1 MTPKRKK
8 RLILASL
15 IVAGVSVAVSF
26 MLMALQENM
35 NHFFSPSQ
43 VAAQAAAGNPPVGR
57 TFRLGGLVEEGS
69 VTRADDG
76 LTVHFVVTDTAEDI
90 PVVFTGILPDLFREG
105 QGIIALGKLERGGVF
120 RADEVLAKH
129 DENYMAPEVAD
140 AINTARGEGGDQIH
154 RAGGDRTHPG
164 AGI

>member
-15 IVAGVSVAVSF
+15 IVAGVTLAVGF
-26 MLMALQENM
+26 MLLALQENI
-35 NHFFSPSQ
+35 NLFFSPSQ
-43 VAAQAAAGNPPVGR
+43 VAAGEAPVGH

-69 VTRADDG
+69 LSRENDG
-76 LTVHFVVTDTAEDI
+76 LTVHFVVTDTAEKI

-105 QGIIALGKLERGGVF
+105 QGIIALGKLEGEGVF

-129 DENYMAPEVAD
+129 DENYMPPEVAD
-140 AINTARGEGGDQIH
+140 AISSAQG
-154 RAGGDRTHPG
+154 AGVDMKHPG

>member
-1 MTPKRKK
+1 MTPKRKR

-15 IVAGVSVAVSF
+15 IVAGVTLTVGLVLS
-26 MLMALQENM
+26 ALPENI
-35 NHFFSPSQ
+35 NHFYSPSQ
-43 VAAQAAAGNPPVGR
+43 VAAGEAPVDH

-69 VTRADDG
+69 RNREDDG
-76 LTVHFVVTDTAEDI
+76 LTVHFVVTDTAEDT

-105 QGIIALGKLERGGVF
+105 QGIIALGKLDRGGVF
-120 RADEVLAKH
+120 KADEVLAKH

-140 AINTARGEGGDQIH
+140 AINTAQESGH
-154 RAGGDRTHPG
+154 KTHPG